1 MERRLLS
8 PGLEMLTMS
17 SAVKIAMPTTTQM
30 RVLVLSA
37 VSVVVC
43 AAILGM
49 LQYRSL
55 VQLEIRTRIT
65 FQDDLLR
72 SAQAI
77 AGAVEGEVRSIG
89 AAALSSFQTEDSN
102 RDVQDLARRFQEL
115 QRQQGSIAAAISPA
129 AYRVQH
135 CSTDSSLRSQAPT
148 GSRRARSATCGSG
161 P

>member
-1 MERRLLS
+1 
-8 PGLEMLTMS
+8 
-17 SAVKIAMPTTTQM
+17 MPTTTQM

-43 AAILGM
+43 AAVLGV

-115 QRQQGSIAAAISPA
+115 QRQQPEIDEVFLFALDGPSGTSA
-129 AYRVQH
+129 VF
-135 CSTDSSLRSQAPT
+135 STRNGADRCT
-148 GSRRARSATCGSG
+148 
-161 P
+161 

>member
-1 MERRLLS
+1 
-8 PGLEMLTMS
+8 
-17 SAVKIAMPTTTQM
+17 MPTTTQM

-43 AAILGM
+43 AAVLGV

-115 QRQQGSIAAAISPA
+115 QRQQPEIDEVFLFALDGPSGTSG
-129 AYRVQH
+129 VF
-135 CSTDSSLRSQAPT
+135 STRNGADRCT
-148 GSRRARSATCGSG
+148 
-161 P
+161 

>member
-1 MERRLLS
+1 
-8 PGLEMLTMS
+8 
-17 SAVKIAMPTTTQM
+17 MPTTTQM

-43 AAILGM
+43 AAVLGV

-89 AAALSSFQTEDSN
+89 ATALSSFQTEDSN

-115 QRQQGSIAAAISPA
+115 QRQQPEIDEVFLFALDGPSGTSA
-129 AYRVQH
+129 VF
-135 CSTDSSLRSQAPT
+135 STRNGADRCT
-148 GSRRARSATCGSG
+148 
-161 P
+161 

>member
-1 MERRLLS
+1 
-8 PGLEMLTMS
+8 
-17 SAVKIAMPTTTQM
+17 VPTTTQM

-43 AAILGM
+43 AAVLGV

-115 QRQQGSIAAAISPA
+115 QRQQPEIDEVFLFALDGPSGTSG
-129 AYRVQH
+129 VF
-135 CSTDSSLRSQAPT
+135 STRNGADRCT
-148 GSRRARSATCGSG
+148 
-161 P
+161 